1 MKNLLFLFLISTSIL
16 SQNQS
21 NTIIEQYLQ
30 ETKSSYMLIDSDVD
44 EFSINNEIDSK
55 SMGMKI
61 LYINQTHNGIKI
73 HNAIST
79 ISIKDSEVFYYTN
92 NFLKNITEK
101 INSSTPIISP
111 NDAILNVIN
120 HYGLAAA
127 TNLRELSSDDNSFIF
142 SSGGVSQHDI
152 PVDLAY
158 FNNSESSINLVWD
171 LSIHTLD
178 GKFWYSVRVD
188 ALNGEILNKSDWI
201 INCSFES
208 NQDHKNNQNNSPK
221 TYIQESETQS
231 ILTDG
236 SSYNVFA
243 LPAESPIH
251 GPRQLLSEPSS
262 DIASPY
268 GWHDTDGI
276 EGPEYTITRGNNVWA
291 REDIDGLG
299 GNGYSPD
306 GTSELNFDFELNFDQ
321 QPIGYQDASLTNL
334 FYINNMMHDIWYQY
348 GFDEQSGNFQE
359 NNYGNSTSPW
369 GSGDSVIADGQD
381 GDGMNNASFGTPA
394 DGGNPSMT
402 MYLWT
407 GTSSETLTINNG
419 VSSGSYSAGTPDF
432 GDSLPT
438 ESPVTADL
446 ALVTDDPVLGG
457 DIYDACETITNGS
470 EIAGKIAV
478 IRRGTCEFGFK
489 VLAAQAEGAVA
500 VIIVNNVPGSAV
512 NMGGGADGG
521 SVTIPSIMVA
531 QDLGND
537 LISELES
544 GITISVSLIG
554 SNDLD
559 GSFDNGIVSHEYGH
573 GISQRLT
580 GGAGAAGCLNNAEQM
595 GEGWSDW
602 FGLMITIEEGDTAV
616 DPRGIGNFASA
627 RPADGNGIRNA
638 PYTTDFSINNF
649 TYGDSNN
656 ESTVSEPHGVGFV
669 FATMLWDLTWAY
681 IDKYGFDSD
690 LFNGTGGN
698 NKVMQLVLDG
708 LKLQPCSP
716 GFIDGRD
723 AILAADLASTGGQ
736 DQCLIWEVFANR
748 GLGYN
753 ASQGDSGN
761 RTDQIED
768 FSLPPDEDPSLE
780 NCEVLSVLDIENMT
794 RVYPNPANG
803 SVNIV
808 SQFIDGATTVKLI
821 DLNGRIVF
829 EGNYNFE
836 NKINVNLQSIS
847 SGVYILNLN
856 NNGVIYNHKLI
867 IN

>member
-1 MKNLLFLFLISTSIL
+1 MQKLLFLFLISTSIF

-21 NTIIEQYLQ
+21 NTIIEEYLK
-30 ETKSSYMLIDSDVD
+30 ETKSTHMLIDSDID
-44 EFSINNEIDSK
+44 EFFINNEIDSE

-61 LYINQTHNGIKI
+61 LYINQMHNGIKI
-73 HNAIST
+73 YNAIST

-111 NDAILNVIN
+111 SDAITNVIN
-120 HYGLAAA
+120 YYGLGIA
-127 TNLRELSSDDNSFIF
+127 TNLRELSSEDNSFIF

-158 FNNSESSINLVWD
+158 YNNSESSINLVWD

-208 NQDHKNNQNNSPK
+208 NQDHKNTQSNSPK
-221 TYIQESETQS
+221 IYNQETETKS
-231 ILTDG
+231 VLTDG
-236 SSYNVFA
+236 SSYSVFA
-243 LPAESPIH
+243 LPVESPIH
-251 GPRQLLSEPSS
+251 GSRQLLSEPSNDS
-262 DIASPY
+262 ASPY
-268 GWHDTDGI
+268 GWHDINGVD
-276 EGPEYTITRGNNVWA
+276 GPEYTITRGNNVWA
-291 REDIDGLG
+291 REDVDGLG

-359 NNYGNSTSPW
+359 NNYGNSSSTW
-369 GSGDSVIADGQD
+369 GSGDSVNADGQD
-381 GDGMNNASFGTPA
+381 GDGMNNASFGTPP
-394 DGGNPSMT
+394 DGANPSMT
-402 MYLWT
+402 MYLWN
-407 GTSSETLTINNG
+407 GPNGEPLTINNG
-419 VSSGSYSAGTPDF
+419 ASSGSYSAGSADF
-432 GDSLPT
+432 GDSLPID
-438 ESPVTADL
+438 SYLTADL
-446 ALVTDDPVLGG
+446 ALVIDELIIGG
-457 DIYDACETITNGS
+457 DSYDACQSITNGS

-489 VLAAQAEGAVA
+489 VFAAQAQGAVA

-544 GITISVSLIG
+544 GITISGSLIG
-554 SNDLD
+554 TIDLD
-559 GSFDNGIVSHEYGH
+559 GSFDNSIVSHEYGH
-573 GISQRLT
+573 GISNRLT
-580 GGAGAAGCLNNAEQM
+580 GGSSSVNCMNNPEQM

-602 FGLMITIEEGDTAV
+602 IALMLTIEEGDLST
-616 DPRGIGNFASA
+616 DIRGMSPFAS
-627 RPADGNGIRNA
+627 GQSTTGTGIRNA
-638 PYTTDFSINNF
+638 PYTTDFLINNY

-656 ESTVSEPHGVGFV
+656 ASNVSEPHGVGFV

-716 GFIDGRD
+716 GFVDGRD
-723 AILAADLASTGGQ
+723 AILAADMASTGGQ
-736 DQCLIWEVFANR
+736 NQCLIWEAFANR

-753 ASQGDSGN
+753 ASQGDSES

-768 FSLPPDEDPSLE
+768 FSLPPDEDPTLD
-780 NCEVLSVLDIENMT
+780 NCEVLSVIDIENMT
-794 RVYPNPANG
+794 IVYPNPANG

-808 SQFIDGATTVKLI
+808 SQFIDGATIIKLS
-821 DLNGRIVF
+821 DLNGRIVL

-836 NKINVNLQSIS
+836 NKINVNLQNIS

-856 NNGVIYNHKLI
+856 NNGVMYNHKLI

>member
-30 ETKSSYMLIDSDVD
+30 DTKSSYMLIDSDVD

-127 TNLRELSSDDNSFIF
+127 TNLRELSSENNSFIF

-188 ALNGEILNKSDWI
+188 AINGEILNKSDWI

-208 NQDHKNNQNNSPK
+208 NQDHKNNQSNSPK
-221 TYIQESETQS
+221 IYIQENETKS
-231 ILTDG
+231 ILNDG

-243 LPAESPIH
+243 LPVESPIH
-251 GPRQLLSEPSS
+251 GPRQLLFEPSS
-262 DIASPY
+262 DVASPY
-268 GWHDTDGI
+268 GWHDTDGT
-276 EGPEYTITRGNNVWA
+276 EGPEYTITKGNNVWA

-369 GSGDSVIADGQD
+369 GSGDSVNADGQD
-381 GDGMNNASFGTPA
+381 GDGMNNASFGTPP
-394 DGGNPSMT
+394 DGANPSMT
-402 MYLWT
+402 MYLWN
-407 GTSSETLTINNG
+407 GPNGEPLTINDG
-419 VSSGSYSAGTPDF
+419 ASSGSYSAGSAGF
-432 GDSLPT
+432 GDSLPI
-438 ESPVTADL
+438 ESPLTADL
-446 ALVTDDPVLGG
+446 VLVTDTPIIGSDT
-457 DIYDACETITNGS
+457 YDACETITNGS

-489 VLAAQAEGAVA
+489 VLSAQAEGAVA

-512 NMGGGADGG
+512 NMAGGADGG

-616 DPRGIGNFASA
+616 DPRGIGNFASS

-690 LFNGTGGN
+690 LFNGAGGN

-716 GFIDGRD
+716 GFVDGRD
-723 AILAADLASTGGQ
+723 AILAADMASTGGQ
-736 DQCLIWEVFANR
+736 NQCLIWEAFANR

-753 ASQGDSGN
+753 ASQGDSES

-768 FSLPPDEDPSLE
+768 FSLPPDEDPTLE
-780 NCEVLSVLDIENMT
+780 NCEVLSLIDIENMT